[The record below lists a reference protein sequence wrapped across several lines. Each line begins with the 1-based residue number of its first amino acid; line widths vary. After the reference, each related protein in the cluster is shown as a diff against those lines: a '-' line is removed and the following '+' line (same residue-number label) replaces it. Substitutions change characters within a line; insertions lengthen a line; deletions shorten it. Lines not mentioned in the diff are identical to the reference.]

1 MGYMR
6 GDRSQKIYLAKT
18 TTKQK
23 TQKRE
28 YKALLKVSYQR
39 MINQIEIIAKSI
51 YKRINER
58 VTLMVANEI
67 NLLDTILYG
76 LEKKH
81 VISSCVRQDER
92 DL

>member
-1 MGYMR
+1 
-6 GDRSQKIYLAKT
+6 
-18 TTKQK
+18 
-23 TQKRE
+23 
-28 YKALLKVSYQR
+28 
-39 MINQIEIIAKSI
+39 
-51 YKRINER
+51 
-58 VTLMVANEI
+58 MVANEI